1 MVLKTCERIFL
12 PPRKWI
18 FVQSVERRAEGEKI
32 QEVKV
37 SKDKSQEYTA
47 EKIAYNC
54 VNVKSNGENFEKS
67 RLLLVG
73 GIS

>member
-1 MVLKTCERIFL
+1 
-12 PPRKWI
+12 
-18 FVQSVERRAEGEKI
+18 VERRAEGEKI

>member
-1 MVLKTCERIFL
+1 MDFCSECGK
-12 PPRKWI
+12 KG
-18 FVQSVERRAEGEKI
+18 RRRKI

-54 VNVKSNGENFEKS
+54 VKVKSNGENFEKS